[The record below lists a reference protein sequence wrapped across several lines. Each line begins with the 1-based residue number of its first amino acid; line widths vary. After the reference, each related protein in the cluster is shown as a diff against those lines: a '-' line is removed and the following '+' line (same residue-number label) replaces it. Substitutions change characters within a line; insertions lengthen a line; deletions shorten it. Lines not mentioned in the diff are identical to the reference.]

1 MPFSQVPTQLASA
14 AAPVAVPLSPA
25 AAGIADPSAALRN
38 IRAVTLASVLRENEG
53 LRQAAQDE
61 RIRRLEEELSH
72 ARADAQRDRQ
82 LERSQA
88 ELAALRA
95 AVLGSGQ
102 P

>member
-1 MPFSQVPTQLASA
+1 MPAQLGLT
-14 AAPVAVPLSPA
+14 AAPIAAPLLPA
-25 AAGIADPSAALRN
+25 AAVADTSAALRN
-38 IRAVTLASVLRENEG
+38 IRAAALASVMRENSE

-72 ARADAQRDRQ
+72 ARVDAQRDRQ

-95 AVLGSGQ
+95 AVLGGG
-102 P
+102 PP